1 MDAQRLRTILNLALP
16 IIGGMVSQNIL
27 NLVDTAMVGALGPEA
42 LAAVGV
48 AGFASFMAAATIM
61 GLASGVQAMTAR
73 RLGEGRANECAVPL
87 NGGLLLAIL
96 VGTPI
101 AVVLFALA
109 PDLFPYLNSDP
120 KVIADGVPY
129 FQARVLAIVAV
140 GINFAFRGYW
150 TGVSQAR
157 LYLGTLVVM
166 HLCNVVLN
174 YGLIF
179 GNLGLPEL
187 GTTGAGIG
195 TAVAS
200 YIGAAIYI
208 VLAIRLA
215 RRHGFLERIPRRQTM
230 NSLLRLSIPS
240 AVQQFLFASGMTVF
254 FWIIGQV
261 GTAETA
267 VSNVIVNL
275 LLVVLLPGMGMG
287 LAAMTLVSLALGK
300 GEVDEARRWGYD
312 VVKLACVVLGVLGLP
327 GILMPEVLLAGFIHD
342 PETLSLGVAPLRLIG
357 AMMVLEAVGLVLMNA
372 LLGAGAAHQV
382 MVASV
387 VSQWFVGLPAA
398 WLAGAYWGYGMFA
411 VWLCFEGYRAINAL
425 ALLTIWM
432 RGRWTN
438 IRI

>member
-387 VSQWFVGLPAA
+387 LSQWFVGLPAA
-398 WLAGAYWGYGMFA
+398 WLAGVYWGYGMFA

-425 ALLTIWM
+425 ALLAIWM